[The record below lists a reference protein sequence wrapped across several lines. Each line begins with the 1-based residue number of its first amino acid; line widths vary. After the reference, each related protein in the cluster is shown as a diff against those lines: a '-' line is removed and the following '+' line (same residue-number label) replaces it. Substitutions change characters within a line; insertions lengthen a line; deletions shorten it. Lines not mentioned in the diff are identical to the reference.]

1 LLLTAQMSAS
11 KPRYS
16 DEPSSGARARRL
28 RALVIEDVA
37 DFRELLVS
45 ELELAGFSVA
55 EAADGEEG
63 LAEVRSFEPDVVVLD
78 LMLPRLNGFSLA
90 RVVRAFERERKIAIL
105 AVSALTSEP
114 LRNMALNA
122 GCDSFLGKPVT
133 TNEVIEEVRR
143 LLRRGVAAYHRS

>member
-1 LLLTAQMSAS
+1 M
-11 KPRYS
+11 
-16 DEPSSGARARRL
+16 
-28 RALVIEDVA
+28 IEDVA
-37 DFRELLVS
+37 DFRELLAS

-90 RVVRAFERERKIAIL
+90 RVVRAYERERKIAIL

-143 LLRRGVAAYHRS
+143 LLRRGVAAYPRS